1 MIGNQMLKSA
11 FSALVPALL
20 LLSLMPASLFGD
32 NGKLTGKVYDAE
44 TGEPL
49 PGANVIIESVWLD
62 GKEAKPDIIQGA
74 VSDLTGYF
82 VILNV
87 RPGTYNLK
95 ASMMGYAA
103 LTRTQVRVSIDRT
116 ITVDFPLKPS
126 AIEMEAVTV
135 VAEREVIKPDVSGTQ
150 ETIVSSRIA
159 ETPVLRMD
167 EFVNKIKGVEL
178 VANNEGHGLSIR
190 GGGIRETD
198 VMMDGISLRDPRSEN
213 SYLSLNSTAVEE
225 LQVLT
230 GGFEAKYGGIRSGLV
245 NVVTKEGQRDRYR
258 LSLKTDQTPGGQK
271 KFFGA
276 NPWSN
281 DSWIYRVFADT
292 SANGYAWRG
301 TVGDTTVPEE
311 LRYFKGWKNTREGRS
326 NYEAIG
332 LPRAA
337 VLTPVQKLELW
348 KRQHPQY
355 EFADKPDIFV
365 EGTLTGP
372 VPGGGLPFVGSYLGK
387 SVFLVGF
394 KYEDT
399 QYAFPLGPRNNYVDW
414 NGQLKLT
421 TQLKPSMKLSL
432 NSMYAK
438 VNTISAGR
446 PSTFGGALID
456 NSSRFNFL
464 SSTEASVR
472 QQAQLLG
479 GSSGFI
485 QMFNKSRLQ
494 YYDQRFMIGGAKFTH
509 TISPKAFYTLDFQF
523 SYTDHELTPFAL
535 DTSRAEAWFKLD
547 NKYRVLDVPNQGT
560 PNGSTNWLTD
570 ITNLFWLYGGLQAAD
585 TSYSWVANLR
595 GDLTAQLG
603 RHHQVET
610 GFNIKYNYLSVNA
623 GTWLQSE
630 ESWTPDLWQ
639 YFTAKPLEIGAYVQ
653 DKLEFKGMIA
663 NIGLRA
669 DYFNPNKKG
678 YAVEHPLD
686 EDYANFYNLVY
697 QYLPGKFGSWEKWVE
712 YRKMLDQP
720 PGWPATESKSQL
732 KLAPRL
738 GVSFPITLDSKLY
751 FNYGHFYQRPNIHFL
766 YNQAIMPGAT
776 NVPSPDLEMARTVAY
791 EFGYEQS
798 FWQNFLFNITFYY
811 KDVKNEPLSR
821 SYVDYWEEQSVQK
834 YFPDFYKDIRGLEL
848 RLEKRF
854 GRFVTLWGNYEYM
867 LQTTGRTGLAYV
879 YENRLRANE
888 EIRDP
893 NIYTTDP
900 IPRAQGNL
908 NLHSPKHWGPG
919 FRGIKP
925 LSDIYLNF
933 FVEWRDGGKVIL
945 NPQEP
950 VEKQRRIEVVDYSN
964 VDLRASKQLR
974 FGSANLEL
982 VVTVQNLLNQKRLT
996 YGNMSTAQY
1005 DRYKESLHL
1014 PFESGEQH
1022 GNDKLGDWNKPHIDI
1037 GWFTA
1042 PLFLNPRRVLLGLRL
1057 NI

>member
-1 MIGNQMLKSA
+1 MKSKSISLTLLGV
-11 FSALVPALL
+11 FFALV
-20 LLSLMPASLFGD
+20 SMPYPLFGD

-44 TGEPL
+44 TREPL
-49 PGANVIIESVWLD
+49 PGANITIVSAWLE
-62 GKEAKPDIIQGA
+62 GQEVELEVKQGA
-74 VSDLTGYF
+74 ASDVSGYF

-95 ASMMGYAA
+95 ATMVGYTT
-103 LTRTQVRVSIDRT
+103 LTQSKVRVSIDRT
-116 ITVDFPLKPS
+116 ITVDFPLRPTV
-126 AIEMEAVTV
+126 IEIEGVTV
-135 VAEREVIKPDVSGTQ
+135 VAEREVIKPDVAGTQ
-150 ETIVSSRIA
+150 ETILSSRLT
-159 ETPVLRMD
+159 ETPVLRVD

-178 VANNEGHGLSIR
+178 VATNEGHGLSIR

-198 VMMDGISLRDPRSEN
+198 VWVDGISLRDPRSEN

-230 GGFEAKYGGIRSGLV
+230 GGFEAKYGGFRSGLV

-258 LSLKTDQTPGGQK
+258 ISLKMDATPSEQR
-271 KFFGA
+271 KFFGPD
-276 NPWSN
+276 PWSK

-292 SANGYAWRG
+292 SESGFAWRG
-301 TVGDTTVPEE
+301 TIGDTTVPEE
-311 LRYFKGWKNTREGRS
+311 LRYFRGWKSTREGRS

-332 LPRAA
+332 LPRNAR
-337 VLTPVQKLELW
+337 LTPEEKLELW

-355 EFADKPDIFV
+355 KFADKPDVFV

-372 VPGGGLPFVGSYLGK
+372 LPGAGVPLLGSYLGE
-387 SVFLVGF
+387 SVFLLGF
-394 KYEDT
+394 KYENT
-399 QYAFPLGPRNNYVDW
+399 QFAFPLGPRDSYVDW

-421 TQLKPSMKLSL
+421 TQLTPSMKLSL

-438 VNTISAGR
+438 VNTITAGR
-446 PSTFGGALID
+446 PTTFGGALID

-472 QQAQLLG
+472 QQARLLG
-479 GSSGFI
+479 GADGFI

-494 YYDQRFMIGGAKFTH
+494 YYDQRYIIGGAKLTH
-509 TISPKAFYTLDFQF
+509 TFSPKAFYSLDFQF
-523 SYTDHELTPFAL
+523 SYADHKLTPFAL
-535 DTSRAEAWFKLD
+535 DTSRADAHFILD
-547 NKYRVLDVPNQGT
+547 GKYRVLNVPSGGS
-560 PNGSTNWLTD
+560 PNASTNWLTD

-585 TSYSWVANLR
+585 TSYSWVTNLR

-603 RHHQVET
+603 QHHQVES
-610 GFNIKYNYLSVNA
+610 GFNIKYNYLSLNS

-669 DYFNPNKKG
+669 DYFNPNKNG
-678 YAVEHPLD
+678 YRVDHPLD

-697 QYLPGKFGSWEKWVE
+697 QYLPGKFGSWEKWVK
-712 YRKMLDQP
+712 YRDMLDQP
-720 PGWPATESKSQL
+720 PGWPATTSKKQL

-738 GVSFPITLDSKLY
+738 GVAFPITLSSKLY

-776 NVPSPDLEMARTVAY
+776 NIPSPDLEMARTVAY

-798 FWQNFLFNITFYY
+798 FWQDFLFNVTFYY

-879 YENRLRANE
+879 YENRLRAEE
-888 EIRDP
+888 EIREP
-893 NIYTTDP
+893 NIVTTDP
-900 IPRAQGNL
+900 VPRAQGNL
-908 NLHSPKHWGPG
+908 NFHSPEGWGPRFLG
-919 FRGIKP
+919 LQPF
-925 LSDIYLNF
+925 SNIYLNF
-933 FVEWRDGGKVIL
+933 FFEWHDGGKQIL
-945 NPQEP
+945 NPQEA
-950 VEKQRRIEVVDYSN
+950 EERQKRIEVVDYSN
-964 VDLRASKQLR
+964 VDLRASKQFR
-974 FGSANLEL
+974 VASAGLEL
-982 VVTVQNLLNQKRLT
+982 VVTVQNLFNQKRLSFA
-996 YGNMSTAQY
+996 NMSTAQY

-1022 GNDKLGDWNKPHIDI
+1022 GNDKLGDWNKRHIDV
-1037 GWFTA
+1037 GWFTT
-1042 PLFLNPRRVLLGLRL
+1042 PLFLNPRRVLLGLRI
-1057 NI
+1057 NM